1 MCVSVTVVSIS
12 LIRLSVKDVWFE
24 IVFIKALVYTAELSK
39 GNYVIEIKRLV
50 ETFLLLCLNK
60 K

>member
-1 MCVSVTVVSIS
+1 
-12 LIRLSVKDVWFE
+12 VKDVWFE